1 MAITASLLR
10 RYDPRDMY
18 SSVGNIP
25 NQIEVAWADIT
36 DRSFPDACREVHHV
50 VVAGM
55 GGSAIPTHFI
65 QSVFRDRLS
74 VPVTI
79 VSDYTLPS
87 WVDRQT
93 LVLLSS
99 YSGET
104 EEVLAAAEQ
113 AEATGS
119 PMVALTTGG
128 KLASM
133 AKTYG
138 VPSVVFKSE
147 QNPCDQPRIGIGYA
161 ATYQLGIFRQ
171 LGFID
176 LTDDE
181 MQDTLTS
188 LRSSREI
195 YSGLDDANPALMFAN
210 RARLHA
216 PLFMASEHLAG
227 NAHILANQWNENA
240 KNMAAWFLI
249 PELNHHLPEG
259 LTGPDAVRKRMLAV
273 MIESDLYNSRIQ
285 NRYAITRQVLEE
297 QNVASHTLTPGGD
310 SVLTQAFDML
320 LMGGFASFYQA
331 VLNRV
336 NPTPIPWVDYFKEL
350 MEKQ

>member
-1 MAITASLLR
+1 MAITASLVR
-10 RYDPRDMY
+10 QYDPRDMF

-25 NQIEVAWADIT
+25 NQIEAAWADIA
-36 DRSFPDACREVHHV
+36 DRSFPDAYREVRHV

-99 YSGET
+99 YSGGT

-113 AEATGS
+113 AQGTGS

-128 KLASM
+128 KLASV
-133 AKTYG
+133 AKSYG
-138 VPSVVFKSE
+138 IPSVVFKSE
-147 QNPCDQPRIGIGYA
+147 HNPCEQPRIAIGYA
-161 ATYQLGIFRQ
+161 ATYQLGVFRQ

-176 LTDDE
+176 LTDNE
-181 MQDTLTS
+181 MKNTLSS

-210 RARLHA
+210 RARCRT

-249 PELNHHLPEG
+249 PELNHHLLEG
-259 LTGPDAVRKRMLAV
+259 LTGPNAVRKGLLAV
-273 MIESDLYNSRIQ
+273 MIESDLYNCRIQ

-297 QNVASHTLTPGGD
+297 QNVASHSLTPCGD

-331 VLNRV
+331 VLNGV